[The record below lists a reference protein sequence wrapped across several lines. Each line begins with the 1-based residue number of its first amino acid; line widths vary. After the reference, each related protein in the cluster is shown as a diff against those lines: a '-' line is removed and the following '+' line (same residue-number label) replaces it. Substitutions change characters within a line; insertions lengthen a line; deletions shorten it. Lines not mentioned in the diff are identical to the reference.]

1 MKGASVT
8 PDERRTQ
15 IVTLV
20 EAGET
25 ATPAELAARF
35 GVSEDSIRRDLRALA
50 DLGMIRRVHGGA
62 VQRSPAAL
70 PCSTAKLFTTE
81 VGTGKHVMLLHGW
94 TCDSH
99 DWSWQLPL
107 FENKYRVVAADLR
120 GHGRSEVMPSG
131 AYTPADYVAD
141 IEALISTKY
150 PGQKFII
157 VGHSMGGQIAARL
170 AAKRPDLVSAVVS
183 VDGSLGFSSDAAQ
196 SWGKTAHDLDVGDPG
211 VVVPALFQLGYDP
224 TTDPAYKRWH
234 ARRVRGMS
242 PHVVRE
248 SFGPLFF
255 GADQVGVGEASAKFC
270 GSMTVPF
277 YHLCRDPAQA
287 ARMRPWFSQPK
298 SKVDVWSNA
307 GHWIM
312 QDRKDDVNAAV
323 TAWID
328 AL

>member
-1 MKGASVT
+1 METKQHDLTRRGMLTLASAAAVAI
-8 PDERRTQ
+8 TQ
-15 IVTLV
+15 
-20 EAGET
+20 G
-25 ATPAELAARF
+25 
-35 GVSEDSIRRDLRALA
+35 
-50 DLGMIRRVHGGA
+50 HGGA
-62 VQRSPAAL
+62 NASTR
-70 PCSTAKLFTTE
+70 STAKLFATE
-81 VGTGKHVMLLHGW
+81 AGTGKNVMLLHGW

-107 FENKYRVVAADLR
+107 FESKYRVVAADLR

-170 AAKRPDLVSAVVS
+170 SAKRPDLVSAVVS
-183 VDGSLGFSSDAAQ
+183 IDGSLGFSEEQAQ
-196 SWGKTAHDLDVGDPG
+196 LFGKTIRDLSVGDPG
-211 VVVPALFQLGYDP
+211 VVVAALFQLVYDP
-224 TTDPAYKRWH
+224 ATDPAYKRWH
-234 ARRVRGMS
+234 ARCVQGM
-242 PHVVRE
+242 PMNVVRE

-255 GADQVGVGEASAKFC
+255 GADQVGIAEASATFC
-270 GSMTVPF
+270 RSLTVPI

-287 ARMRPWFSQPK
+287 DRMRPWFSHSK

-312 QDRKDDVNAAV
+312 QDRKDDLNATT